1 MRRATRG
8 SLPMLAQQ
16 LLNGLVVSGVYA
28 LFSLGF
34 TLVFGI
40 QRILNLAHGAVFM
53 TGAMVAYY
61 VVDGGGPLWLAF
73 ILAIVVA
80 GCLSVLVEITC
91 FRRLRKTG
99 DEEFGGV
106 VSSIGAGLVITTIA
120 QQISNTQI
128 LRFPFETFPVV
139 IFRFWEM
146 RVSMLQLFMAGAALG
161 MVLILGYLFYK
172 TAFGRRVRAVTDNER
187 AATLMGINPNR
198 IYMQTYFLAGAL
210 AGAAGVLV
218 GLAFN
223 SISFV
228 MGEPYM
234 MFGFAI
240 IILGGLGSIPG
251 ALLASV
257 VFGMVQTLTIAY
269 LPSGLTDTIIF
280 ASLFLILLIR
290 PHGLLG
296 REDAGNLGG
305 RR

>member
-1 MRRATRG
+1 
-8 SLPMLAQQ
+8 MLAQQ

-61 VVDGGGPLWLAF
+61 TVDGGGPLWLGLA
-73 ILAIVVA
+73 LAIIAA

-120 QQISNTQI
+120 QQISSTQI

-139 IFRFWEM
+139 IFRFWGL
-146 RVSMLQLFMAGAALG
+146 RVSMLQLFMAGAALV

-198 IYMQTYFLAGAL
+198 IYMQTYFMAGAL

-280 ASLFLILLIR
+280 AALFLILLVR
-290 PHGLLG
+290 PNGLLG

>member
-1 MRRATRG
+1 
-8 SLPMLAQQ
+8 MLAQQ

-40 QRILNLAHGAVFM
+40 QRILNLAHGAIFM

-61 VVDGGGPLWLAF
+61 VVDSGMPLWLGFIVA
-73 ILAIVVA
+73 ILAS
-80 GCLSVLVEITC
+80 GLLSVLVEIVC

-99 DEEFGGV
+99 DEEFGGII
-106 VSSIGAGLVITTIA
+106 SSIGAGLVIMTIA
-120 QQISNTQI
+120 QQVSNTQV

-139 IFRFWEM
+139 IFKFWGL
-146 RVSMLQLFMAGAALG
+146 RVSMLQLFMASAAIIL
-161 MVLILGYLFYK
+161 VLLLGYYVYK
-172 TAFGRRVRAVTDNER
+172 TAFGRRIRAVTDNEH
-187 AATLMGINPNR
+187 AAMLMGINPNF
-198 IYMQTYFLAGAL
+198 IYSQTYFIAGAL
-210 AGAAGVLV
+210 AGAAGILV

-223 SISFV
+223 SITFL
-228 MGEPYM
+228 MGEPYL
-234 MFGFAI
+234 MFAFAI

-251 ALLASV
+251 ALLASL

-280 ASLFLILLIR
+280 ASLFLILLVR

-296 REDAGNLGG
+296 KEDAGNLRG

>member
-1 MRRATRG
+1 
-8 SLPMLAQQ
+8 MLAQQ

-61 VVDGGGPLWLAF
+61 TVDAGGPLWLAF
-73 ILAIVVA
+73 IFAIIVS

-91 FRRLRKTG
+91 FRRLRETG

-139 IFRFWEM
+139 IFRFWDL
-146 RVSMLQLFMAGAALG
+146 RVSMLQLFMAGAALV

-172 TAFGRRVRAVTDNER
+172 TAFGRRVRAVTDNEH

-198 IYMQTYFLAGAL
+198 IYMKTYFLAGAL

-251 ALLASV
+251 ALLASI

-280 ASLFLILLIR
+280 AALFLILLVR
-290 PHGLLG
+290 PHGILG
-296 REDAGNLGG
+296 KEDAGNLGG

>member
-1 MRRATRG
+1 
-8 SLPMLAQQ
+8 MLAQQ

-40 QRILNLAHGAVFM
+40 QRILNLAHGAIFM

-61 VVDGGGPLWLAF
+61 TVAAGGPLWLGF
-73 ILAIVVA
+73 LLAIVAA
-80 GCLSVLVEITC
+80 GLLSVIVELVC

-99 DEEFGGV
+99 DEEFGGII
-106 VSSIGAGLVITTIA
+106 SSIGAGLVITTIA
-120 QQISNTQI
+120 QQVSSTQI

-139 IFRFWEM
+139 IYRFWGL
-146 RVSMLQLFMAGAALG
+146 RVSMLQLFMAGAAI
-161 MVLILGYLFYK
+161 VLVLVLGYFIYR
-172 TAFGRRVRAVTDNER
+172 TSFGRRVRAVTDNEH
-187 AATLMGINPNR
+187 ASMLMGINPNM
-198 IYMQTYFLAGAL
+198 IYAQTYFVAGAL

-228 MGEPYM
+228 MGEPYL
-234 MFGFAI
+234 MFAFAI

-251 ALLASV
+251 ALLASL

-280 ASLFLILLIR
+280 AALFLILLVR
-290 PHGLLG
+290 PHGILG
-296 REDAGNLGG
+296 KDDAGSLRG

>member
-1 MRRATRG
+1 
-8 SLPMLAQQ
+8 MLAQQ
-16 LLNGLVVSGVYA
+16 ILNGLVVSGVYA

-61 VVDGGGPLWLAF
+61 TVDGGGPLWLAF
-73 ILAIVVA
+73 ILAIIVS

-139 IFRFWEM
+139 IFRFWDL
-146 RVSMLQLFMAGAALG
+146 RVSMLQLFMAGAALV

-257 VFGMVQTLTIAY
+257 IFGMVQTLTIAY

-280 ASLFLILLIR
+280 AALFLILLVR

-296 REDAGNLGG
+296 RADAGNLGG

>member
-1 MRRATRG
+1 
-8 SLPMLAQQ
+8 MLAQQ

-61 VVDGGGPLWLAF
+61 TVDGGGPLWLAF
-73 ILAIVVA
+73 ILAIIVS

-120 QQISNTQI
+120 QQISSTQI

-139 IFRFWEM
+139 IFRFWDL
-146 RVSMLQLFMAGAALG
+146 RVSMLQLFMAGAALV

-257 VFGMVQTLTIAY
+257 IFGMVQTLTIAY

-280 ASLFLILLIR
+280 AALFLILLVR

-296 REDAGNLGG
+296 QEDAGNLGG

>member
-1 MRRATRG
+1 
-8 SLPMLAQQ
+8 MLAQQ

-61 VVDGGGPLWLAF
+61 TVDGGGPLWLAF
-73 ILAIVVA
+73 LLAIIVS

-139 IFRFWEM
+139 IFRFWGL
-146 RVSMLQLFMAGAALG
+146 RVSMLQLFMAGAALV
-161 MVLILGYLFYK
+161 MVLILGYIFYR

-257 VFGMVQTLTIAY
+257 IFGMVQTLTIAY

-280 ASLFLILLIR
+280 AALFLILLVR

>member
-1 MRRATRG
+1 
-8 SLPMLAQQ
+8 MLAQQ

-61 VVDGGGPLWLAF
+61 TVEGGGPLWLGFA
-73 ILAIVVA
+73 LAIIA
-80 GCLSVLVEITC
+80 SGCLSVLVEITC

-120 QQISNTQI
+120 QQISSTQI

-139 IFRFWEM
+139 IFRFWGL
-146 RVSMLQLFMAGAALG
+146 RVSILQLFMAGAALV

-187 AATLMGINPNR
+187 AATLMGINPNKV
-198 IYMQTYFLAGAL
+198 YMQTYFMAGAL

-234 MFGFAI
+234 MFGIAI

-280 ASLFLILLIR
+280 AALFLILLVR
-290 PHGLLG
+290 PNGLLG

>member
-1 MRRATRG
+1 
-8 SLPMLAQQ
+8 MLAQQ

-61 VVDGGGPLWLAF
+61 VVKGGAPLWAGF
-73 ILAIVVA
+73 ILAIVA
-80 GCLSVLVEITC
+80 SGLLSVLVEFVC
-91 FRRLRKTG
+91 FRRLRSTG

-106 VSSIGAGLVITTIA
+106 ISSIGAGLVISTIA
-120 QQISNTQI
+120 QQVSNTQI

-139 IFRFWEM
+139 IYRFWGL
-146 RVSMLQLFMAGAALG
+146 RVSMLQLFMAGAALAL
-161 MVLILGYLFYK
+161 VLILGYIIYR
-172 TAFGRRVRAVTDNER
+172 TSFGRRVRAVTGNEH
-187 AATLMGINPNR
+187 AARLMGINPNL
-198 IYMQTYFLAGAL
+198 IYSQTYFLAGAL

-228 MGEPYM
+228 MGEPYL

-251 ALLASV
+251 ALLASL

-280 ASLFLILLIR
+280 AALFLILLFR

-296 REDAGNLGG
+296 QEDAGNLRG

>member
-1 MRRATRG
+1 
-8 SLPMLAQQ
+8 
-16 LLNGLVVSGVYA
+16 
-28 LFSLGF
+28 
-34 TLVFGI
+34 
-40 QRILNLAHGAVFM
+40 
-53 TGAMVAYY
+53 
-61 VVDGGGPLWLAF
+61 
-73 ILAIVVA
+73 
-80 GCLSVLVEITC
+80 
-91 FRRLRKTG
+91 
-99 DEEFGGV
+99 
-106 VSSIGAGLVITTIA
+106 
-120 QQISNTQI
+120 
-128 LRFPFETFPVV
+128 
-139 IFRFWEM
+139 
-146 RVSMLQLFMAGAALG
+146 
-161 MVLILGYLFYK
+161 LFYK
-172 TAFGRRVRAVTDNER
+172 TAFGRRVRAVTDNEH

-198 IYMQTYFLAGAL
+198 VYSQTYFIAGAL

-257 VFGMVQTLTIAY
+257 IFGMVQTLTIAY

-280 ASLFLILLIR
+280 ASLFLILLFR

-296 REDAGNLGG
+296 QEDAGNLGS